1 MDTKQNEYMRKKQ
14 RSFRVSPVLISIIF
28 IVTFM
33 FCVCYFV
40 VGFDIIWKFTVG
52 LCLVLIEYWYYTLL
66 LLTFIT
72 GFCFLNPFTFDEEGN
87 KCGAILIFGSVI
99 IFLILAVY
107 GGFQLK
113 KEKEKENMQQEQT
126 QAEIVQSEKE

>member
-1 MDTKQNEYMRKKQ
+1 MSDYGRTKK
-14 RSFRVSPVLISIIF
+14 FRVSPVLISIIF
-28 IVTFM
+28 IITFM

-107 GGFQLK
+107 EGFQLK
-113 KEKEKENMQQEQT
+113 KEKENMQQEQT

>member
-1 MDTKQNEYMRKKQ
+1 MSDMEEQK
-14 RSFRVSPVLISIIF
+14 SFYISLLISIIF
-28 IVTFM
+28 SISLM

-40 VGFDIIWKFTVG
+40 VGFGNIWNFFIWVFLT
-52 LCLVLIEYWYYTLL
+52 LITYWYITLPFLAFFIGVVL
-66 LLTFIT
+66 L
-72 GFCFLNPFTFDEEGN
+72 
-87 KCGAILIFGSVI
+87 CGDSEYYISGGILLFSSLI

-113 KEKEKENMQQEQT
+113 KEKENMQQEQT

>member
-1 MDTKQNEYMRKKQ
+1 MSDYGRTKK
-14 RSFRVSPVLISIIF
+14 FRVSPVLISIIF
-28 IVTFM
+28 IITFM

-40 VGFDIIWKFTVG
+40 VGFDIILKITVG

-107 GGFQLK
+107 EGFQLK
-113 KEKEKENMQQEQT
+113 KEKENMQQEQT